1 MINALVLAAGQS
13 TRMGQLKQLLPFGRH
28 TIIEQVVTTL
38 LASPVHEVVVVTGCE
53 AVRVSEALRAYPVRC
68 VFNPDFAAGEMIS
81 SVQVGLRALG
91 PDAAAALL
99 AVGDQPQIEVRIVEQ
114 VLAAWRSGSTD
125 RIVIPSYQMRRGH
138 PICLPRVLWPAV
150 WALGWQDSLRSLW
163 RDYAGQ
169 IEHVVVDTPSIL
181 GDLDTPDDYHRL
193 VGQVS

>member
-1 MINALVLAAGQS
+1 MISALVLAAGRS
-13 TRMGQLKQLLPFGRH
+13 TRMGRLKQLLPFGGH

-38 LASPVHEVVVVTGCE
+38 LASPVDEVVVVTGCDAE
-53 AVRVSEALRAYPVRC
+53 RVSEALQAYPVRC

-91 PDAAAALL
+91 SDVTAALL
-99 AVGDQPQIEVRIVEQ
+99 AVGDQPQIEGRIIEQ
-114 VLAAWRSGSTD
+114 VLAAWRAGPVD

-138 PICLPRVLWPAV
+138 PMVLPRCVWPAV

-163 RDYAGQ
+163 RDHAGQ

-181 GDLDTPDDYHRL
+181 GDLDTPEDYRRL
-193 VGQVS
+193 VG